1 MGQEKV
7 ERVLYL
13 LGSPKRGRRS
23 QMHNDVWSIA
33 LVLGQPGERVL
44 EHRKIWRVVLR
55 KVPRS
60 QKWNLCPLR
69 SGDRSD
75 FRVVGRHHA
84 PVDERR
90 ELREGDRLGDER

>member
-1 MGQEKV
+1 MGEQKF

-13 LGSPKRGRRS
+13 LGAPKRGRRP
-23 QMHNDVWSIA
+23 QMHDDVWSIA
-33 LVLGQPGERVL
+33 LVLGQPDERVL

-75 FRVVGRHHA
+75 FLKKPHLH
-84 PVDERR
+84 
-90 ELREGDRLGDER
+90 